1 MKSAPEEVEVPK
13 SLPEKMFTMSHR
25 NSQELQERFPPE
37 VTSKLP
43 VFKGGKKVED
53 VDFVAWHHYARRL
66 NELFP
71 LGWGVSI
78 SRTEIV
84 GDYLLIVVDVKIG
97 SYSYCGTG
105 QAKADKENWG
115 GAHAEAYSQAFRR
128 ACAQPGLG
136 LYFYGMEEMDA
147 LAKKA
152 IVDDMKERGLMGEEE
167 QRLAEEASI
176 GIGLEDDEVEQG
188 VPEPAADAPPS
199 QSQLARLHELAET
212 NIFTEASLDEYRANI
227 KAHYT
232 RNGVGLEIRRMK
244 AEYRA
249 VTGEEFVS
257 LT

>member
-43 VFKGGKKVED
+43 VFKGGKKVDD
-53 VDFVAWHHYARRL
+53 VDFVAWHHYSRRL

-71 LGWGVSI
+71 LGWGVTI
-78 SRTEIV
+78 SQITTV
-84 GDYLLIVVDVKIG
+84 GDTILMVVDVKIG
-97 SYSYCGTG
+97 SYTYCGTG
-105 QAKADKENWG
+105 SADVEKRDWG
-115 GAHAEAYSQAFRR
+115 GAHAEAFSQGFRR

-147 LAKKA
+147 VAKKA
-152 IVDDMKERGLMGEEE
+152 LVEDMEKSGLMGEEKAALYGDDPPADPE
-167 QRLAEEASI
+167 
-176 GIGLEDDEVEQG
+176 DEVEQG

>member
-1 MKSAPEEVEVPK
+1 MKSAPEEYDVPR

-25 NSQELQERFPPE
+25 NSQELQQRFPPE

-43 VFKGGKKVED
+43 VFKGGKKVDE

-84 GDYLLIVVDVKIG
+84 GEYLLMVVDVKIG

-105 QAKADKENWG
+105 QAKADKQDWG

-136 LYFYGMEEMDA
+136 LYFYGMEEMA
-147 LAKKA
+147 AMAQKG
-152 IVDDMKERGLMGEEE
+152 IVDELKE
-167 QRLAEEASI
+167 AEAARAPASTDSDVP
-176 GIGLEDDEVEQG
+176 LVEDDFERVTPAQQERLSQIAATG
-188 VPEPAADAPPS
+188 VFSDAALS
-199 QSQLARLHELAET
+199 
-212 NIFTEASLDEYRANI
+212 EYRDRI
-227 KAHYT
+227 KAHF
-232 RNGVGLEIRRMK
+232 NKAGVGLVLREMK

-249 VTGEEFVS
+249 TTGEEFS
-257 LT
+257 PS